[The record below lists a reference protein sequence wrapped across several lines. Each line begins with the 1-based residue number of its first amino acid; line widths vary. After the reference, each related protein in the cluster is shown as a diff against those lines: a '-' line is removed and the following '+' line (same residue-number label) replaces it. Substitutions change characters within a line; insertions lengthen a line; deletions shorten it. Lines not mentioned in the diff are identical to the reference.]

1 MNKKQYQHIVKNNVQ
16 QPAQNETEAAVDDE
30 SVKDIEG
37 AELSDVVEDT
47 ATEESNASILSNPDD
62 YVKTTDTTGTSVYKP
77 LQQESTVTMES
88 KTAAPAVTSDR
99 AAQMQQLI
107 DVYLNFNN
115 GDIMKTKE
123 DTDRAGVLFREVL
136 KFALDNPEIAVLN
149 VLYKFFNINRD
160 RILAPKYVMQSITAV
175 EKRLAERLSCVYTMF
190 RMLTGGERKINSDVF
205 RHMLGSAKQD
215 TVDML
220 MMYFEQKTTATR

>member
-1 MNKKQYQHIVKNNVQ
+1 MNKKQYQQLVKNNVQ

-88 KTAAPAVTSDR
+88 RLLHQQLLQIALRRCSNSLMYTLISIMVTS
-99 AAQMQQLI
+99 
-107 DVYLNFNN
+107 
-115 GDIMKTKE
+115 
-123 DTDRAGVLFREVL
+123 
-136 KFALDNPEIAVLN
+136 
-149 VLYKFFNINRD
+149 
-160 RILAPKYVMQSITAV
+160 
-175 EKRLAERLSCVYTMF
+175 
-190 RMLTGGERKINSDVF
+190 
-205 RHMLGSAKQD
+205 
-215 TVDML
+215 
-220 MMYFEQKTTATR
+220 